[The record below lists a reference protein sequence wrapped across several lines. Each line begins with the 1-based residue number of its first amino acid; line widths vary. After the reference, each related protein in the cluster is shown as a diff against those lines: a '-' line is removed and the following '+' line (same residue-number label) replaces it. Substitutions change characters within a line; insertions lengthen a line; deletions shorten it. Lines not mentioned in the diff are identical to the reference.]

1 LALLTKY
8 EEMRPKRPLVGFQ
21 KGKACKWKEPRTK

>member
-1 LALLTKY
+1 
-8 EEMRPKRPLVGFQ
+8 MRPKRPLVGFQ